1 MTFNLSIKTIV
12 LSVFAF
18 MLVGISANA
27 QNFGYGATLRTE
39 LYSHYSNPPDGIASR
54 SAGSVLAN
62 IGIGPKVW
70 IGGPDFAFSPEVSVV
85 FSPFALSIADFKGLG
100 AVSFPIIG
108 KFELLGNSNLN
119 KDGKFGFSIG
129 GGVQYNRTELW
140 YLKPSVREQGVERSF
155 FRTYVIEADF
165 GYGLSGFDVHF
176 FIRYGFA
183 NDTGA
188 NSLNI
193 GIGYDFNAPLLKK
206 ATDPNF

>member
-1 MTFNLSIKTIV
+1 MTISLSCKKV
-12 LSVFAF
+12 VFLTLAF
-18 MLVGISANA
+18 MLLGVYAQA
-27 QNFGYGATLRTE
+27 QNFGYGGTLRTE

-54 SAGSVLAN
+54 SAGSAILN
-62 IGIGPKVW
+62 LGIGPKIWV
-70 IGGPDFAFSPEVSVV
+70 GGPDFTFAPEVSVI
-85 FSPFALSIADFKGLG
+85 FSPLALSISDFKGLG

-108 KFELLGNSNLN
+108 KFEFLGNSNLN

-140 YLKPSVREQGVERSF
+140 YLKPSVREEGVERSF

-183 NDTGA
+183 NDTDA

-193 GIGYDFNAPLLKK
+193 GIGYDFNLPLLKK
-206 ATDPNF
+206 ATDSNF

>member
-1 MTFNLSIKTIV
+1 MTLNLYMKKRV

-18 MLVGISANA
+18 TLLGVSMQA
-27 QNFGYGATLRTE
+27 QNFGYGGTLRTE

-54 SAGSVLAN
+54 SAGSALLN
-62 IGIGPKVW
+62 IGVGPKIWV
-70 IGGPDFAFSPEVSVV
+70 GGPDFSFSPEVSVV
-85 FSPFALSIADFKGLG
+85 ISPLALSISDFKGLG

-108 KFELLGNSNLN
+108 KFEFLGNSNLN

-129 GGVQYNRTELW
+129 GGVQYNKTELF
-140 YLKPSVREQGVERSF
+140 YLKPSVRDQGVRRPF

-165 GYGLSGFDVHF
+165 GYGLVGFDVHF

-183 NDTGA
+183 NDIGA